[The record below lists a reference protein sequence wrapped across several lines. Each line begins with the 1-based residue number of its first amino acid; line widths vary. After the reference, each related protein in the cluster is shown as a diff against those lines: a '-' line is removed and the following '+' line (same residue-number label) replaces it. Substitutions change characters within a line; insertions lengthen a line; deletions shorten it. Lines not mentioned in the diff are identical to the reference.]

1 MSARDNRT
9 QEKPT
14 EVSLPITPM
23 LDMAFQL
30 MFFFLATFNP
40 TAHKKEGQMDLSL
53 PSKSDAAASTP
64 EKQDPRAESHKE
76 EIDIPSK
83 ITISMRS
90 HKDGRARGKLS
101 ALTVQTDTSR
111 RSVEGNEDQRQA
123 ALLKL
128 LEDNKPKDAADPTK
142 PKKPVSV
149 KLESDKDMLWQ
160 EIVKIMD
167 VCYKAGYQVS
177 FVKPLDLGE
186 ADP

>member
-53 PSKSDAAASTP
+53 PSKSDAAASTAD
-64 EKQDPRAESHKE
+64 KQDPRAESHKE

-101 ALTVQTDTSR
+101 ALTVQTDTTR
-111 RSVEGNEDQRQA
+111 RSVDGNEDQRQA
-123 ALLKL
+123 ALLKI
-128 LEDNKPKDAADPTK
+128 LEDNKPKDQGDK
-142 PKKPVSV
+142 KKPISV